1 MKALHEKARNRNPD
15 EFYFA
20 MVNQKTKVRCTA
32 LAPGTV
38 IQLLGAA
45 VWAGLSG
52 RGRGGVVRHNGPRAL
67 PRTGVHCSRETRC
80 FALTCVVRVLC
91 SLFFALAGCAGRRS
105 RPHKGRHHVLEG
117 RDQAPQDA
125 GLVIHY
131 HPPNPRTRG
140 LLFLPDLTALCARC
154 PACRAHGSQRVGR
167 AGSEQEA
174 AVQRSVPRLAATGQ
188 QRPCCRPV
196 LPATR
201 LTWCPARLAVLRRKS
216 TS

>member
-52 RGRGGVVRHNGPRAL
+52 RGRGGSCGTTDRARCRARGFAVAGRQDAS
-67 PRTGVHCSRETRC
+67 PSR
-80 FALTCVVRVLC
+80 AWCV
-91 SLFFALAGCAGRRS
+91 FFAVAGCAGRRS

-154 PACRAHGSQRVGR
+154 PACRARGSQRVGR

-174 AVQRSVPRLAATGQ
+174 AVQRSVQRLAATGQ